1 MDLTKEALCYISEN
15 AIRPQDRILEMPA
28 NESAVVIDDNGNAK
42 RLDPQV
48 YLAKEP
54 IEISTLSGL
63 VDYIK
68 SNLDISSPKILQ
80 ISDEQKILLKG
91 QLEVNGERELL
102 AMAIA
107 IIPRFNFNTPIDVE
121 QFNIALQ
128 SKFVENSDRD
138 ILLKV
143 IGNLTEDSIRT
154 TGDDG
159 VSQAVTIKQGI
170 ATAADVKVPNP
181 VTLAPYRTFIEVE
194 QPESKFIFR
203 MSPGPEAAIYEADG
217 GAWRIKAIQN
227 IKDYL
232 QRKLQTEV
240 DSGMIVILA

>member
-28 NESAVVIDDNGNAK
+28 NESAVVIDGNGNAK

-91 QLEVNGERELL
+91 QLC
-102 AMAIA
+102 
-107 IIPRFNFNTPIDVE
+107 
-121 QFNIALQ
+121 
-128 SKFVENSDRD
+128 
-138 ILLKV
+138 
-143 IGNLTEDSIRT
+143 GN
-154 TGDDG
+154 
-159 VSQAVTIKQGI
+159 
-170 ATAADVKVPNP
+170 VKV
-181 VTLAPYRTFIEVE
+181 
-194 QPESKFIFR
+194 
-203 MSPGPEAAIYEADG
+203 
-217 GAWRIKAIQN
+217 
-227 IKDYL
+227 
-232 QRKLQTEV
+232 
-240 DSGMIVILA
+240 